1 MRNVFLFI
9 RRHFNFLFFLVL
21 QIIALSFLFRFNK
34 YHEAAFLNVSTE
46 ITGRVNERYNN
57 IEYYFQLKKTNESLV
72 QENLRLRQQ
81 LKENYEAPDS
91 ARRLINDTIK
101 VDSGRSILKYKILE
115 AKVVGNSVNGQANY
129 LTIHRGFDQGVR
141 PNMGVTGPQGIVGS
155 VVNVSKNFATVQS
168 MLHYQFGLVAKL
180 KHNNETGAIQW
191 DGQSPFFVIMKNIPK
206 SVKVDIGD
214 TVLTTQISGS
224 LFPANLMV
232 GTVAEIVPDNTSN
245 FYTLR
250 IRTATNFT
258 TIEYVYVIDNLQYD
272 EQKKLEDST
281 RKKIQ

>member
-9 RRHFNFLFFLVL
+9 GRHFNFLFFLVL

-46 ITGRVNERYNN
+46 LTGRINERYNN

-72 QENLRLRQQ
+72 QENLTLRQQ

-91 ARRLINDTIK
+91 LRRMINDTIK
-101 VDSGRSILKYKILE
+101 VDTGRSILKYRILE
-115 AKVVGNSVNGQANY
+115 AKVVNNSVMAMANY

-168 MLHYQFGLVAKL
+168 MLHYQFGVVAKL
-180 KHNNETGAIQW
+180 QNSRETGTISW
-191 DGQSPFFVIMKNIPK
+191 NGQSPLFVTMKNIPK
-206 SVKVDIGD
+206 SVKVNIGD
-214 TVLTTQISGS
+214 TVVTSQTSS

-232 GTVAEIVPDNTSN
+232 GTIADIVPDPSSN
-245 FYTLR
+245 FYTLKV
-250 IRTATNFT
+250 RTATNFST
-258 TIEYVYVIDNLQYD
+258 LEYVYVIDNLQYD
-272 EQKKLEDST
+272 EQKRLEDST

>member
-9 RRHFNFLFFLVL
+9 GRHFNFLFFLVL

-46 ITGRVNERYNN
+46 LTGRINERYNN

-72 QENLRLRQQ
+72 QENLTLRQQ

-91 ARRLINDTIK
+91 LRRMINDTIK
-101 VDSGRSILKYKILE
+101 VDTGRSILKYRILE
-115 AKVVGNSVNGQANY
+115 AKVVNNSVMAMANY

-168 MLHYQFGLVAKL
+168 MLHYQFGVVAKL
-180 KHNNETGAIQW
+180 QNSRETGTISW
-191 DGQSPFFVIMKNIPK
+191 NGQSPLFVTMKNIPK
-206 SVKVDIGD
+206 SVKVNIGD
-214 TVLTTQISGS
+214 TVVTSQISS

-232 GTVAEIVPDNTSN
+232 GTVADIVPDPSSN
-245 FYTLR
+245 FYTLKV
-250 IRTATNFT
+250 RTATNFST
-258 TIEYVYVIDNLQYD
+258 LEYVYVIDNLQYD
-272 EQKKLEDST
+272 EQKRLEDST

>member
-9 RRHFNFLFFLVL
+9 GRHFNFLFFLVL

-46 ITGRVNERYNN
+46 ITGRINERYNN
-57 IEYYFQLKKTNESLV
+57 IEYYFQLKKTNEALV

-91 ARRLINDTIK
+91 LRRMINDTIR
-101 VDSGRSILKYKILE
+101 VDTGRSILKYRILE
-115 AKVVGNSVNGQANY
+115 AKVVNNSVTAMANY

-168 MLHYQFGLVAKL
+168 MLHYQFGVVAKL
-180 KHNNETGAIQW
+180 KNNRETGTISW
-191 DGQSPFFVIMKNIPK
+191 NGQSPLFVTMKNIPK
-206 SVKVDIGD
+206 SVKVNIGD
-214 TVLTTQISGS
+214 SVVTSQISS

-232 GTVAEIVPDNTSN
+232 GTVADIVPDPSSN
-245 FYTLR
+245 FYTLKV
-250 IRTATNFT
+250 RTATNFST
-258 TIEYVYVIDNLQYD
+258 LEYVYVIDNLQYD
-272 EQKKLEDST
+272 EQKRLEDST

>member
-9 RRHFNFLFFLVL
+9 GRHFNFLFFLVL

-46 ITGRVNERYNN
+46 ITGHINERYNN

-91 ARRLINDTIK
+91 LRRMINDTIR
-101 VDSGRSILKYKILE
+101 VDTGRSILKYRILE
-115 AKVVGNSVNGQANY
+115 AKVVNNSVTAMANY

-168 MLHYQFGLVAKL
+168 MLHYQFGVVAKL
-180 KHNNETGAIQW
+180 KNSRETGTISW
-191 DGQSPFFVIMKNIPK
+191 NGQSPLFVTMKNIPK
-206 SVKVDIGD
+206 SVKVSIGD
-214 TVLTTQISGS
+214 TVVTSQISS

-232 GTVAEIVPDNTSN
+232 GTIAEVVPDPSSN
-245 FYTLR
+245 FYTLKV
-250 IRTATNFT
+250 RTATNFST
-258 TIEYVYVIDNLQYD
+258 LEYVYVIDNLQYD
-272 EQKKLEDST
+272 EQKRLEDST

>member
-1 MRNVFLFI
+1 VRNVFLFI
-9 RRHFNFLFFLVL
+9 GRHFNFLFFLVL

-46 ITGRVNERYNN
+46 ITGRITERYNN

-81 LKENYEAPDS
+81 LKENYEGPDS
-91 ARRLINDTIK
+91 LRRMIYDTIK
-101 VDSGRSILKYKILE
+101 VDTGRSILKYRILE
-115 AKVVGNSVNGQANY
+115 AKVVNNSVSAPANY

-180 KHNNETGAIQW
+180 KSSRETGTISW
-191 DGQSPFFVIMKNIPK
+191 NGQSPLFVTMKNIPK
-206 SVKVDIGD
+206 SVKVNIGD
-214 TVLTTQISGS
+214 TVVTSQISS

-232 GTVAEIVPDNTSN
+232 GTVAEIVPDPSSN
-245 FYTLR
+245 FYTLKV
-250 IRTATNFT
+250 RTATSFST
-258 TIEYVYVIDNLQYD
+258 LEYVYVIDNLQYD
-272 EQKKLEDST
+272 EQKRLEDST

>member
-21 QIIALSFLFRFNK
+21 QIISLSFLFRFNK

>member
-1 MRNVFLFI
+1 VRNVFLFI

-46 ITGRVNERYNN
+46 ITGHINERYNN
-57 IEYYFQLKKTNESLV
+57 IEYYFQLKKTNEALV

-81 LKENYEAPDS
+81 LKENYEGPDS
-91 ARRLINDTIK
+91 LNRMIYDTIRT
-101 VDSGRSILKYKILE
+101 DSGRSILKYRILE
-115 AKVVGNSVNGQANY
+115 AKVVNNSTMFQDNY

-141 PNMGVTGPQGIVGS
+141 PNMGVIGPQGIIGS

-168 MLHYQFGLVAKL
+168 VLHNQFRYVARL
-180 KHNNETGAIQW
+180 KKSGETGTILW
-191 DGQSPFFVIMKNIPK
+191 DGRSPLFVTMKDIPK

-214 TVLTTQISGS
+214 SIVTTQLSR
-224 LFPANLMV
+224 LYPANIMV
-232 GTVAEIVPDNTSN
+232 GTVAEVLPDPSSN
-245 FYTLR
+245 FYTLKV
-250 IRTATNFT
+250 RTATNFST
-258 TIEYVYVIDNLQYD
+258 LEYAYVYDNLQYD
-272 EQKKLEDST
+272 EQKRLEDST

>member
-101 VDSGRSILKYKILE
+101 VDTGRSILKYRILE
-115 AKVVGNSVNGQANY
+115 AKVVGNSVTSPANY
-129 LTIHRGFDQGVR
+129 LTIHRGFDQGIR

-168 MLHYQFGLVAKL
+168 MLHYQFRVVAKL
-180 KHNNETGAIQW
+180 KHNNETGTIQW
-191 DGQSPFFVIMKNIPK
+191 DGQSPFFVTMKNIPR

-214 TVLTTQISGS
+214 TVLTTQISS

-232 GTVAEIVPDNTSN
+232 GTVSEIVPDATSN
-245 FYTLR
+245 FYTLK
-250 IRTATNFT
+250 IRTATSFS

>member
-9 RRHFNFLFFLVL
+9 GRHFNFLFFLVL

-46 ITGRVNERYNN
+46 ITGRINERYNN
-57 IEYYFQLKKTNESLV
+57 IEYYFQLKKTNEALV

-81 LKENYEAPDS
+81 LKENYEGPDS
-91 ARRLINDTIK
+91 LRRMINDTIR
-101 VDSGRSILKYKILE
+101 VDTGQRLLKYRILE
-115 AKVVGNSVNGQANY
+115 AKVVNNSVTAMANY

-141 PNMGVTGPQGIVGS
+141 PNMGVTGTQGIVGS

-168 MLHYQFGLVAKL
+168 MLHYQFGVVAKL
-180 KHNNETGAIQW
+180 KNSRETGTISW
-191 DGQSPFFVIMKNIPK
+191 NGQSPLFVTMKNIPK
-206 SVKVDIGD
+206 SVKVNIGD
-214 TVLTTQISGS
+214 TVVTSQTSS

-232 GTVAEIVPDNTSN
+232 GTIADIVPDPSSN
-245 FYTLR
+245 FYTLKV
-250 IRTATNFT
+250 RTATNFST
-258 TIEYVYVIDNLQYD
+258 LEYVYVIDNLQYD
-272 EQKKLEDST
+272 EQKRLEDST